1 MSAGRADVLF
11 HVQHLLGVGHLR
23 RAARVARALGDA
35 GLEVVLASGG
45 APEQGLELGRARLV
59 QLPPIRARDS
69 LFSGLVDAT
78 TGAPLDEP
86 AKARRREALLGLL
99 RETAPRIVLLEMYP
113 FGRRQMRFELE
124 PLVAA
129 ARAMTP
135 RPWIVTSLRDI
146 LVSSKAEKWDWMVT
160 TARRDIDLVLVHG
173 DPAFVSLER
182 SFPPA
187 AALADKL
194 RYTGYVVE
202 PPQAVVPNGEV
213 LVSTG
218 GGAVAAPLIR
228 VALEARPLT
237 AFADAPWRILI
248 GQAMPQE
255 LFEEIRR
262 GAPEGVVVE
271 RARPDFTSLL
281 AGARLSISQA
291 GYNTMLEL
299 LVAGI
304 PAVVVPFATS
314 EETEQGLRARL
325 FAERGALAVVEDAAP
340 TGRSLAAAIA
350 RITEPGARADAP
362 LADLDTG
369 GARRSAEIL
378 SELIAMVPP

>member
-1 MSAGRADVLF
+1 MSTGRADVLF
-11 HVQHLLGVGHLR
+11 HVQHLLGIGHLR

-45 APEQGLELGRARLV
+45 TPEQGLGLGRARLV

-78 TGAPLDEP
+78 TGAPLDEH
-86 AKARRREALLGLL
+86 AKARRRDALLALL

-202 PPQAVVPNGEV
+202 PPPAAVPNGEV

-228 VALEARPLT
+228 AALEARPLT
-237 AFADAPWRILI
+237 AFADAPWRVLI
-248 GQAMPQE
+248 GQAMPPE
-255 LFEEIRR
+255 AFEEIRR
-262 GAPEGVVVE
+262 GAPGGVVVE

-291 GYNTMLEL
+291 GYNTMLEVL
-299 LVAGI
+299 AAGI
-304 PAVVVPFATS
+304 PAVVVPFDTT

-362 LADLDTG
+362 LSDLDTG
-369 GARRSAEIL
+369 GAAHSAEL
-378 SELIAMVPP
+378 LRALLAMAPP